1 MKKLILILNLIL
13 VCAFV
18 SQTCYSQIEVV
29 LGIAKTSIIGG
40 ESWQD
45 PIGFQVGAIV
55 PVINI
60 NDRIAFRAEANFSM
74 QGAKWEEYSYSGTTT
89 LLYINAPLVLRY
101 LTESGFFGEAG
112 LQPGILIS
120 AKDKYEDGSSESYM
134 EHMNA
139 FDLSLPVGIGY
150 QFKNNIGVG
159 FRVILGITDIT
170 KDEDYSDRNM
180 VYALRGTYRFGPKK

>member
-13 VCAFV
+13 VCAFL
-18 SQTCYSQIEVV
+18 SRTCYSQIEVV
-29 LGIAKTSIIGG
+29 LGITKTSIIGS

-55 PVINI
+55 PVIDI
-60 NDRIAFRAEANFSM
+60 NDRIGFRAEANFSM
-74 QGAKWEEYSYSGTTT
+74 QGAKWEEYTYSGKTT
-89 LLYINAPLVLRY
+89 LLYINVPLVLRY
-101 LTESGFFGEAG
+101 QIESGFFGEAG
-112 LQPGILIS
+112 LQPGLLLS
-120 AKDKYEDGSSESYM
+120 AKDKYDDGTSESYM

-139 FDLSLPVGIGY
+139 FDLSLPVGVGY

-180 VYALRGTYRFGPKK
+180 VYAFRGTYRFGPEK